1 MPSQNRQ
8 NTARY
13 PSDCRQPTGTNLLRH
28 RPDKQNKGDVYFVRP
43 GEMCD
48 VTDHVITA
56 KVFTLLDA
64 CQFVTITKAKRTG
77 VSDPTG
83 VTTRH
88 RQSICR
94 VSTGD
99 QSMTMAK
106 FVSAGHRVP
115 AGQPR
120 DTCRPMPARLLN
132 PAGAC
137 RGYIPDG
144 HRQDSSPT
152 PWKRRSASSSEAGHE
167 ARMATQVPRAPDT
180 GQQKGKQPAVGG
192 QRQHAQPVL
201 GGQRQQP
208 QPTGSQ
214 AAAQPQAGGSGGTA
228 QGGGP
233 PVQPQPGLQ
242 AQAAAAQGA
251 GSSGSQPQ
259 PAPVAPG
266 GQGQSTTT
274 QGMRTSQSQPQLA
287 GAAPGQPAVTLSDPG
302 PCAAQPAP
310 RAGPSQAPKEPQQ
323 ELMTLRKELEEMKE
337 TVSRIQKGRTTAELQ
352 DEVVQYARRAW
363 AAFDPQRAV
372 ALLQTL
378 VTQARRENHQKAREF
393 AIIAEQLTP
402 HAEEPYF
409 KDLIVNQLGSQ
420 LDKQISKDI
429 AAFAKLHAKS
439 QAGPSSAY
447 RGRRYTGTQQFRPR
461 PYYQPRRG
469 RGRGRGGPRP
479 EDNCEEKHPV
489 DHRHAYMEHLLA
501 KETWVTRTRDGK
513 TIIPPPVEELTRYIE
528 KDHYHT
534 KCDDKSGYDHI
545 MLSES
550 SKALVGFQWGGV
562 WYATAS
568 LPYGWRCSAEMF
580 AAIAKAQKEGGK
592 ITIEKGVQKE
602 LEYWRFLDGWK
613 GHMTWRKEKH
623 DVIKLASDASGFKW
637 GGSVT
642 TDEGEVQMG
651 DYWQGKET
659 EEHISIKETEALTK
673 VLIAMEQHVRNKRVE
688 AWVDNKNLISAWEN
702 QGSRSLALT
711 RAVVRLWETVIG
723 YNIDLMLT
731 YVPSKDNPA
740 DEPSRRLSASD
751 AKLHSKVFARIDK
764 ELGGQQGFDEILVAN
779 IMGQGIHGCQG
790 GTSRTTSVTLP
801 VSQSDV
807 ENTSDNLGPHG
818 RGGEWDE
825 RLGLG
830 NPAASPIVKEYLKAV
845 TGEQLQ
851 QGITPQQAK
860 PLFLPKI
867 IKVCQYIVQQIET
880 EKSPIKLFI
889 RARDQ
894 AIFKAVFFAGDR
906 GLVKKM

>member
-1 MPSQNRQ
+1 
-8 NTARY
+8 
-13 PSDCRQPTGTNLLRH
+13 
-28 RPDKQNKGDVYFVRP
+28 
-43 GEMCD
+43 
-48 VTDHVITA
+48 
-56 KVFTLLDA
+56 
-64 CQFVTITKAKRTG
+64 
-77 VSDPTG
+77 
-83 VTTRH
+83 
-88 RQSICR
+88 
-94 VSTGD
+94 
-99 QSMTMAK
+99 
-106 FVSAGHRVP
+106 
-115 AGQPR
+115 
-120 DTCRPMPARLLN
+120 
-132 PAGAC
+132 
-137 RGYIPDG
+137 
-144 HRQDSSPT
+144 
-152 PWKRRSASSSEAGHE
+152 
-167 ARMATQVPRAPDT
+167 
-180 GQQKGKQPAVGG
+180 
-192 QRQHAQPVL
+192 
-201 GGQRQQP
+201 
-208 QPTGSQ
+208 
-214 AAAQPQAGGSGGTA
+214 
-228 QGGGP
+228 
-233 PVQPQPGLQ
+233 
-242 AQAAAAQGA
+242 
-251 GSSGSQPQ
+251 
-259 PAPVAPG
+259 
-266 GQGQSTTT
+266 
-274 QGMRTSQSQPQLA
+274 
-287 GAAPGQPAVTLSDPG
+287 
-302 PCAAQPAP
+302 
-310 RAGPSQAPKEPQQ
+310 
-323 ELMTLRKELEEMKE
+323 MKE

-378 VTQARRENHQKAREF
+378 VTQKAREF

-469 RGRGRGGPRP
+469 RGRDILGMSNLSVRIATV
-479 EDNCEEKHPV
+479 EDNDQRDKERKAPSWRADNAPVHTAQGCEGKHPV
-489 DHRHAYMEHLLA
+489 DHRGAHMEHLLA

-550 SKALVGFQWGGV
+550 SKALVAFQWGGV

-592 ITIEKGVQKE
+592 IPIEKGVQKE

-651 DYWQGKET
+651 DYWQGNET

-740 DEPSRRLSASD
+740 DEPSRRLSASH
-751 AKLHSKVFARIDK
+751 AKLHS
-764 ELGGQQGFDEILVAN
+764 
-779 IMGQGIHGCQG
+779 
-790 GTSRTTSVTLP
+790 
-801 VSQSDV
+801 
-807 ENTSDNLGPHG
+807 
-818 RGGEWDE
+818 
-825 RLGLG
+825 
-830 NPAASPIVKEYLKAV
+830 
-845 TGEQLQ
+845 
-851 QGITPQQAK
+851 
-860 PLFLPKI
+860 
-867 IKVCQYIVQQIET
+867 
-880 EKSPIKLFI
+880 
-889 RARDQ
+889 
-894 AIFKAVFFAGDR
+894 
-906 GLVKKM
+906 